1 MRPEESRKQVVLVVD
16 SLIAGKAEA
25 FPQPE
30 HRLETRDGSPRR
42 VEGLEAADLRHVLL
56 HAEMVAF
63 DALLEMIGDIVEG
76 IRTQAAANRRFNCG
90 RNVLAPSVP
99 ISPGDIRG

>member
-1 MRPEESRKQVVLVVD
+1 MARRAVLKD
-16 SLIAGKAEA
+16 WKPPIFGT
-25 FPQPE
+25 F
-30 HRLETRDGSPRR
+30 
-42 VEGLEAADLRHVLL
+42 LL

-76 IRTQAAANRRFNCG
+76 IRTQAAANRRFDCG

-99 ISPGDIRG
+99 IFPGDIRG